1 MQELKYKLFKR
12 KARLLSHMK
21 QHIEARDAFRQAL
34 KWLDWAKMEREK
46 RIEHQ
51 TEIQKWLKM
60 YETGKVV
67 KNWGESAWRE
77 RLAIRCE
84 VKASGS
90 HGPYFKTFC
99 CWSFCQGFHGSFG
112 HFK

>member
-1 MQELKYKLFKR
+1 MGYSPLTLCLTQELKYKLYKR

-21 QHIEARDAFRQAL
+21 QHVEARDAYRQAL

-67 KNWGESAWRE
+67 KNWGES
-77 RLAIRCE
+77 
-84 VKASGS
+84 
-90 HGPYFKTFC
+90 T
-99 CWSFCQGFHGSFG
+99 
-112 HFK
+112 

>member
-1 MQELKYKLFKR
+1 MSSCKHFCLHHSLACVPQELKYKLFKR

-21 QHIEARDAFRQAL
+21 QHVEARDAYRQAL

-67 KNWGESAWRE
+67 KNWGESLCLKE
-77 RLAIRCE
+77 
-84 VKASGS
+84 
-90 HGPYFKTFC
+90 
-99 CWSFCQGFHGSFG
+99 
-112 HFK
+112 

>member
-1 MQELKYKLFKR
+1 
-12 KARLLSHMK
+12 MK
-21 QHIEARDAFRQAL
+21 QHVEARDAYRQAL

-67 KNWGESAWRE
+67 KNWGESTWHHAV
-77 RLAIRCE
+77 CKE
-84 VKASGS
+84 VWGS
-90 HGPYFKTFC
+90 ITKVLPK
-99 CWSFCQGFHGSFG
+99 
-112 HFK
+112 

>member
-1 MQELKYKLFKR
+1 
-12 KARLLSHMK
+12 MK
-21 QHIEARDAFRQAL
+21 QHVEARDAYRQAL

-67 KNWGESAWRE
+67 KNWGES
-77 RLAIRCE
+77 
-84 VKASGS
+84 
-90 HGPYFKTFC
+90 T
-99 CWSFCQGFHGSFG
+99 
-112 HFK
+112 